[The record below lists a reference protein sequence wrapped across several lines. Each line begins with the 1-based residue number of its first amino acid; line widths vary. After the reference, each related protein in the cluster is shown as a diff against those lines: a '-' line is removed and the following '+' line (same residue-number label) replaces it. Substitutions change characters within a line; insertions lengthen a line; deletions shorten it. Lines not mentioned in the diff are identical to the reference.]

1 MIKLDWDNF
10 SNKKMLDKVE
20 EIKKYGFAK
29 EITVYASPSLNG
41 YHCEVLSFW
50 KLKDIVIFQYRYDFE
65 DDKNRLLLDMLSND
79 KEVRNVLF
87 NYKIKTKCGISM
99 RFEREKLFTL
109 ERADN
114 HSEWQKKTK
123 QELISLY
130 ANSNT
135 LITNSSY

>member
-10 SNKKMLDKVE
+10 SDKKMLDKVE
-20 EIKKYGFAK
+20 EIKRYNFAK

-41 YHCEVLSFW
+41 FHCEIIPFW
-50 KLKDIVIFQYRYDFE
+50 KLLDRTIFQYRYDLE
-65 DDKNRLLLDMLSND
+65 DDKNRLLLDMLSD
-79 KEVRNVLF
+79 DSAVRNVLF
-87 NYKIKTKCGISM
+87 NYKIKTKCGVSM

-114 HSEWQKKTK
+114 HSEWKKKTK

-130 ANSNT
+130 AKFDT
-135 LITNSSY
+135 LK